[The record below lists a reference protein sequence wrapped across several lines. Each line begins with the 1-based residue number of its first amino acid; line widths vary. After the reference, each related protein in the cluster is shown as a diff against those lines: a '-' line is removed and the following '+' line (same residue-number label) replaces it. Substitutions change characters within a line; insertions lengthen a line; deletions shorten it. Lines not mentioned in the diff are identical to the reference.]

1 MRVLTI
7 TLDPSEGQGGIE
19 GRAMAYTAGLVNR
32 GIHVE
37 VAALSPGKKTSE
49 EAYQGTKLVRLSSSF
64 LRFPWTLRSLVHLMG
79 RSSVDSVFML
89 SGGATGA
96 GIVVLC
102 VSRLTGRR
110 SAVMFYGR
118 DILQS
123 RRRPIGRIALLMSV
137 LLADGVGA
145 NSRYTLSLL
154 PFRPRTPVIVYP
166 GVDVGRARQRET
178 AGRSRSEPR
187 ILFVGRLV
195 RRKGADI
202 LLAAFGQLRAE
213 LPSVRLDVV
222 GDGPEMSNLVSQANR
237 LGLEGAVTFHG
248 ALFGQRLW
256 DVYAKASLLVLPS
269 RQSASDAEGFGTVF
283 LEAGVF
289 GIPSV
294 GTRTGG
300 IPEAVID
307 GATGKL
313 VRADSTDELRSAIKS
328 LRDDPEEME
337 RMGLRALEWAR
348 RFSWERSTDQVLRL
362 LGYGPGESTG
372 LAVSTENRRT
382 SPVSEAGMPGEGL

>member
-1 MRVLTI
+1 
-7 TLDPSEGQGGIE
+7 
-19 GRAMAYTAGLVNR
+19 
-32 GIHVE
+32 
-37 VAALSPGKKTSE
+37 
-49 EAYQGTKLVRLSSSF
+49 
-64 LRFPWTLRSLVHLMG
+64 
-79 RSSVDSVFML
+79 
-89 SGGATGA
+89 
-96 GIVVLC
+96 
-102 VSRLTGRR
+102 
-110 SAVMFYGR
+110 
-118 DILQS
+118 
-123 RRRPIGRIALLMSV
+123 
-137 LLADGVGA
+137 
-145 NSRYTLSLL
+145 
-154 PFRPRTPVIVYP
+154 
-166 GVDVGRARQRET
+166 
-178 AGRSRSEPR
+178 
-187 ILFVGRLV
+187 
-195 RRKGADI
+195 
-202 LLAAFGQLRAE
+202 
-213 LPSVRLDVV
+213 
-222 GDGPEMSNLVSQANR
+222 MSNLVSQANR

-328 LRDDPEEME
+328 LLDDPEEME